1 MKLNSFLKNSIITI
15 MVISLITTPSY
26 ACTGITL
33 LSKDGGVV
41 VARTVEW
48 ALNNAQHNQLLIVPR
63 NKEFKAQTP
72 EGTNGKNWKGKYGFV
87 TLTA

>member
-1 MKLNSFLKNSIITI
+1 MKINYFIRNSIITI
-15 MVISLITTPSY
+15 IVVSLISSPIY

-48 ALNNAQHNQLLIVPR
+48 ALNYAQHNQLLVVPR
-63 NKEFKAQTP
+63 NK
-72 EGTNGKNWKGKYGFV
+72 
-87 TLTA
+87 